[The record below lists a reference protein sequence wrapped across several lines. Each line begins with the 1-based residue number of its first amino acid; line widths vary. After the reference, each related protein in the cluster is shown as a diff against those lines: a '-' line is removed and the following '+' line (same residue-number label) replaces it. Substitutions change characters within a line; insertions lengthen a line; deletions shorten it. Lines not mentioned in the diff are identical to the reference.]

1 LDVRIGSSIIRGG
14 DKYSD
19 FKVISGVI
27 GTEVKTGWNKVSA
40 KVEVDVGIKGN
51 LGVSADSGVSIGDGS
66 VETKLV
72 GVGFKV
78 GKEIGISTP
87 IGGVSIDLENFL
99 QIFLISF

>member
-1 LDVRIGSSIIRGG
+1 MFKRSYNPQPEGFRGR
-14 DKYSD
+14 K
-19 FKVISGVI
+19 KKL
-27 GTEVKTGWNKVSA
+27 EQKK
-40 KVEVDVGIKGN
+40 N